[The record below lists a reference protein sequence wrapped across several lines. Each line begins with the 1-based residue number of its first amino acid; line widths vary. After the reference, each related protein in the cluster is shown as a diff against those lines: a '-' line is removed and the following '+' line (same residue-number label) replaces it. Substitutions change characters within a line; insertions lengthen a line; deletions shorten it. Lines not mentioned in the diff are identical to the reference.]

1 MYDDG
6 LYGTVEGEMNAYSS
20 ICIIIIAAKKPT
32 IKMNFPEKKYCVYF
46 CIWLKKMPI
55 VWLGLLLISRFLQ
68 FTDNTTA
75 DVNDKKSSKCLLHV
89 HSLHTYVLDLESI
102 SVRYVNQI
110 PGIV

>member
-55 VWLGLLLISRFLQ
+55 V
-68 FTDNTTA
+68 
-75 DVNDKKSSKCLLHV
+75 
-89 HSLHTYVLDLESI
+89 
-102 SVRYVNQI
+102 
-110 PGIV
+110 